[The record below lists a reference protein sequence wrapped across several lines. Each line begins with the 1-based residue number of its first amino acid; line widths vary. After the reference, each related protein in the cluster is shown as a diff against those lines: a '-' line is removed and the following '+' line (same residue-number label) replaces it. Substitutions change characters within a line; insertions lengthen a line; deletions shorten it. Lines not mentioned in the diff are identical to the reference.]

1 MKDRGLFRHAR
12 DSVGSQVTP
21 MTYVLI
27 VTGLSGAAML
37 ALGCNVLVPLSS
49 ESADL
54 CDLIA
59 VASMLVFCGL
69 TDGR

>member
-1 MKDRGLFRHAR
+1 
-12 DSVGSQVTP
+12 